1 MTEDET
7 LRAVRDAWAETLAVD
22 PDDVPTDTGFFE
34 AGGNSLLLVML
45 SEQLAEAVGRP
56 LPVADLFQHP
66 TVRAQAE
73 FLAEDR

>member
-1 MTEDET
+1 MTEDDT
-7 LRAVRDAWAETLAVD
+7 LRVVRDAWAETLVVD
-22 PDDVPTDTGFFE
+22 PDDVPLDVGFFE

-45 SEQLAEAVGRP
+45 SEQLEDVVGRP

-73 FLAEDR
+73 LLAGDR